1 MLVGEIRDTETVEIS
16 FRLAL
21 TGHFMFSILHKN
33 SAIKTAPKLFDIGI
47 AIEPYL
53 VVFSVKRVMAQRF
66 FKTKCKDCAET
77 EKLQRLK
84 KKFLKTKYGN

>member
-1 MLVGEIRDTETVEIS
+1 MRDTETVEIS

-33 SAIKTAPKLFDIGI
+33 SAIKTVLKLFDIGI

-77 EKLQRLK
+77 WKASAIEKEVSK
-84 KKFLKTKYGN
+84 NEIW